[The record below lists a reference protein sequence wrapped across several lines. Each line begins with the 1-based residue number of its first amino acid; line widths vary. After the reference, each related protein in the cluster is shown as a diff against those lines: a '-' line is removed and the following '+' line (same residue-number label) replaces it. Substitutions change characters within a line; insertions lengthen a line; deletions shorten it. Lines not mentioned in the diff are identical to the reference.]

1 MNHPIFQL
9 KNLHKMNVSIPNNPT
24 NSAIAGEPID
34 HLKPK
39 FRLWLLVLIL
49 GLCCASSFVL
59 RIRAQHNQELQ
70 QGIAHEIIRFHVL
83 ANSDSV
89 ADQQL
94 KLKVKGDVV
103 DALAPILKSATTV
116 AEARSLLNS
125 HLELIQKT
133 ALKTIEEN
141 GYTYPVAV
149 TLEQTYFPVKIYGE
163 FTFPPGTYEALRVQI
178 GEAKGQNWWCVMFPQ
193 LCFIDSTYSIV
204 NKESEK
210 KLQHLLTDEEY
221 ESLISKKTPVKV
233 KFKLLEKIKDLFS
246 AS

>member
-9 KNLHKMNVSIPNNPT
+9 KNLHKMNVSTPNNPT
-24 NSAIAGEPID
+24 TSAIAEEPID
-34 HLKPK
+34 NLKPK

-83 ANSDSV
+83 ANSDSE

-94 KLKVKGDVV
+94 KLKVKGEVV
-103 DALAPILKSATTV
+103 DALAPILKNATTV

-125 HLELIQKT
+125 HLELIKKT

-141 GYTYPVAV
+141 GYAYPVAV

-221 ESLISKKTPVKV
+221 DSLLDKKTPVKV

-246 AS
+246 